1 MAQVE
6 YGICTRPS
14 LRVLVMQYIR
24 YCGVEGVACE
34 TTLALEVQFWAWKL
48 SVSNGWFTP
57 VVSFGGGGGQV

>member
-24 YCGVEGVACE
+24 CCGDEGVACE
-34 TTLALEVQFWAWKL
+34 TNPSLTH
-48 SVSNGWFTP
+48 
-57 VVSFGGGGGQV
+57 VVAV